1 VRDARLP
8 VVLVRLLLLASLV
21 APACAAAQ
29 PTAPGTRTG
38 ANPIPVSDATS
49 FNAAIKAAQGGETIQ
64 LADGS
69 YPHLSVL
76 GRSFPTPVRIVGS
89 RKAILAGITFKNSSN
104 LVLKGVTITPPATT
118 TAKIAIVGSSQRIV
132 IDRVLVDGRDEAVG
146 AFISTEL
153 TTADITV
160 SNSSLTNCGKGKVCV
175 WPNAQN
181 LRIVRNRFDD
191 CRSCDFIRG
200 GGKGALI
207 QGNSFGLTRNVECT
221 GGVQACPHNNHIQI
235 MGGGPWTIVGNSFGT
250 YQSGPAQLYVN
261 PGVSND
267 NNPIRD
273 VLVAS
278 NLFVADSGVGVRIGV
293 GGKSPTPPPSDVRVV
308 NNTIL
313 TGTVSTGG
321 AVLLHNGWDQ
331 VPPDQRPLFANNIFG
346 KFGSANCALGRFVG
360 NLVAQGGP
368 CGQDSRGNP
377 KLDPETHGPTAASLL
392 VIDKATPSYAPETD
406 YYGRPRQGPPDLGA
420 IEFVPATTA
429 GQIQLSAPKG
439 LARSLASLAREGWR
453 LRVTVGVRGA
463 DTLRGRLVRG
473 GKTLTTVS
481 ARVSKQDRHTLVV
494 RLPVAARQPGL
505 MVLRLEA
512 ANTSHRAIS
521 RSVTVRIVRR

>member
-1 VRDARLP
+1 MRDARPP

-38 ANPIPVSDATS
+38 ADPIPVSDATS
-49 FNAAIKAAQGGETIQ
+49 FNAAIKAARGGETIQ

-69 YPHLSVL
+69 YPPLTVQ

-89 RKAILAGITFKNSSN
+89 RNAKLAGITFKNSSN
-104 LVLKGVTITPPATT
+104 LVLKGVTVTPPATT
-118 TAKIAIVGSSQRIV
+118 AARIAITGSSQRIV

-146 AFISTEL
+146 AFISSDV

-160 SNSSLTNCGKGKVCV
+160 SNSALRNCGKGKACIF
-175 WPNAQN
+175 PNPQN
-181 LRIVRNRFDD
+181 LRILRNKFDD
-191 CRSCDFIRG
+191 CRSCDFVRG
-200 GGKGALI
+200 GRNGALI

-235 MGGGPWTIVGNSFGT
+235 MGGGPWTIVANSFGA
-250 YQSGPAQLYVN
+250 YESGPAQIYVN

-267 NNPIRD
+267 ANPIRD
-273 VLVAS
+273 LLVAS
-278 NLFVADSGVGVRIGV
+278 NLFVADSGVAVRIGV
-293 GGKSPTPPPSDVRVV
+293 GGKSATPPPNNVRVV

-321 AVLLHNGWDQ
+321 AVLLHDGWDQ

-346 KFGSANCALGRFVG
+346 KFGSANCALGRFVD
-360 NLVAQGGP
+360 NRVAQGGP
-368 CGQDSRGNP
+368 CGEDSRGDP

-392 VIDKATPSYAPETD
+392 VIDKATPSYAPATD
-406 YYGRPRQGPPDLGA
+406 YYGRPREGPPDLGA
-420 IEFVPATTA
+420 IEFVPAA
-429 GQIQLSAPKG
+429 AGGQIQLSAPKG
-439 LARSLASLAREGWR
+439 LARSLASLAREGWQ

-481 ARVSKQDRHTLVV
+481 ARVSKRNRHTLVV
-494 RLPVAARQPGL
+494 RLPAAARQPGL

-512 ANTSHRAIS
+512 ANTSSQTIS
-521 RSVTVRIVRR
+521 RSVSVRIVRR